1 MPEAALEPEPAA
13 VAPAPADPPA
23 GEAVAAPA
31 KSEAAPE
38 TDEYASTLSVEGTAI
53 AERLADVTSV
63 CSAGEYA
70 DPSYMEGDEACADE
84 VPPAAPSIASVT
96 HSDVAAPTAAAE
108 EAPEAALEA
117 AAAVTGATAAAAS
130 GTGAAAAA
138 TPALDDTAAAVGL
151 PPPSHAKLLAF
162 TGHAETVDAWVREWI
177 GWSQQHASSLALAA
191 GGAIALVGLMT
202 AVSGSGRRRHRL

>member
-1 MPEAALEPEPAA
+1 MG
-13 VAPAPADPPA
+13 ADPPA

-70 DPSYMEGDEACADE
+70 DPSYMEGDEAR
-84 VPPAAPSIASVT
+84 P
-96 HSDVAAPTAAAE
+96 
-108 EAPEAALEA
+108 PEAALEA